1 MCLEWNRS
9 VPPRSSLFSFWRQ
22 GPIWSIGKTLIGG
35 QNLGLLQYPVLD
47 SSWTSFHP
55 VWTSFSSPLAAAAAA
70 FNPYVFIR
78 EFWRLN

>member
-47 SSWTSFHP
+47 GSWTSFHP
-55 VWTSFSSPLAAAAAA
+55 VLLLLMPLLILMYLSGNSAC
-70 FNPYVFIR
+70 
-78 EFWRLN
+78 